1 MKNME
6 ADELALIGGIISNM
20 HLLPEVVQVLP
31 NANYLVTPTAQ
42 QIYFAL
48 TEFNRRGEPTTNPTL
63 VMNELYRI
71 NISDEAKMAKK
82 NVICSENEYD
92 RNIVSFMRQWNERY
106 GANADNLLEL
116 ASVIKWFSHDALVI
130 YNSATDI
137 ADSVFDVPYT
147 DRDSFI
153 DLLQARFGQISIDMR
168 EDSDLKLLRDTT
180 EDIEDEFGKMEEW
193 LPIDDSIQTGL
204 EAFDDLLGNM
214 NAGEVIVVAATPGG
228 GKTALAMTIAENV
241 ASGIGIPGHARHSVM
256 IFSLEMME
264 KQLLYRLIAKTARVN
279 TEGLLRDY
287 RRITQI
293 DEKTLT
299 GSALEEY
306 ECRKNSVM
314 DRLERM
320 KLALSYVKTL
330 PIYQD
335 TASNMNVNVMRTLV
349 KQKQEE
355 IRANGEPPLG
365 LIIVDYLQI
374 MTPTEVGG
382 NMSRN
387 DIVGAMSRK
396 IKQIA
401 KDAHVP
407 VMLLSQLNRQAGQ
420 DQRPSLSNLR
430 ESGSIEQDADKV
442 VFLYSP
448 NALKEKRDYQSDY
461 TDERAQG
468 LALDRDRMRVN
479 MYVAKNRQ
487 GRMGEVEAIFDK
499 QFQNFATQSISYTS
513 TERFDEFFSKYYT
526 KTRSGDD
533 LFWPLKED
541 DIPESLLRYRTQG
554 IVENMYLDPSGQVIL
569 PTLIDVPKA
578 TVRQVKRNDVASAK
592 RENLGSATGSNTQ
605 TQIESDAGANDE
617 AHSNAA
623 QGSYPK
629 RMTAVPE
636 NSRDEIPLSYETTG
650 ADETSVPA
658 YDEIPV
664 YDDEFASYNEYGGT
678 GWDSAYDEYYSEY
691 GFDDEHYDVNE
702 YDDGEINV
710 SDIESEL
717 NGSDDSDGI
726 FDAKSDASDALDDA
740 VSELDDTDDVAY
752 YDDDDDDYDAIM
764 DRLNDS
770 AERMRHHRGQ

>member
-180 EDIEDEFGKMEEW
+180 EDIEDEFSKMEEW

-241 ASGIGIPGHARHSVM
+241 ASGIGIPGHTRHSVM

-287 RRITQI
+287 RRIIQI
-293 DEKTLT
+293 DPKTLA
-299 GSALEEY
+299 GDAIEEY

-314 DRLERM
+314 DRLERV

-374 MTPTEVGG
+374 MTPTETGG

-401 KDAHVP
+401 KEAHVP

-513 TERFDEFFSKYYT
+513 TERFDEFFNKYYT
-526 KTRSGDD
+526 KTRSGED

-541 DIPESLLRYRTQG
+541 DVPDSLLRYRTQG

-578 TVRQVKRNDVASAK
+578 TVRQVKRIDDGDANLVGTAVGDKSSMSSAPTASSTKTNGDSRQEPRAE
-592 RENLGSATGSNTQ
+592 RTTAATESTRYDMPQQSYDAQEPDGSA
-605 TQIESDAGANDE
+605 
-617 AHSNAA
+617 
-623 QGSYPK
+623 
-629 RMTAVPE
+629 
-636 NSRDEIPLSYETTG
+636 
-650 ADETSVPA
+650 VPA

-664 YDDEFASYNEYGGT
+664 YDDEFASYNEYGSA
-678 GWDSAYDEYYSEY
+678 GWDAAYDEYYSEY
-691 GFDDEHYDVNE
+691 GFDDESYDVSE
-702 YDDGEINV
+702 YDDGEISV

-717 NGSDDSDGI
+717 NDDSDGM
-726 FDAKSDASDALDDA
+726 FDAGADDSDALDDA
-740 VSELDDTDDVAY
+740 VSELDDAEDGA

-764 DRLNDS
+764 SRLDS
-770 AERMRHHRGQ
+770 GAEKMRHHRSS

>member
-130 YNSATDI
+130 YNSASDI

-180 EDIEDEFGKMEEW
+180 DDIEDEFSKMEEW

-241 ASGIGIPGHARHSVM
+241 ASGIGIPGHTRHSVM

-513 TERFDEFFSKYYT
+513 TERFDEFFNKYYT
-526 KTRSGDD
+526 KTRSGED

-554 IVENMYLDPSGQVIL
+554 IVENMYLDQSGQVIL

-578 TVRQVKRNDVASAK
+578 TVRQVKRNDAAAAK
-592 RENLGSATGSNTQ
+592 RTGSD
-605 TQIESDAGANDE
+605 SDASNKVTSKDSVNEAPRNE
-617 AHSNAA
+617 ARNAHSERMDTVSESRHDDAA
-623 QGSYPK
+623 RTYDMPDAADA
-629 RMTAVPE
+629 TVP
-636 NSRDEIPLSYETTG
+636 S
-650 ADETSVPA
+650 
-658 YDEIPV
+658 YDEVPV
-664 YDDEFASYNEYGGT
+664 YDDEFASYNEYGST
-678 GWDSAYDEYYSEY
+678 GWDASYDEYYAEY
-691 GFDDEHYDVNE
+691 GFDDEHYDVSE
-702 YDDGEINV
+702 YDDGEISV

-717 NGSDDSDGI
+717 SGGDGSDGM
-726 FDAKSDASDALDDA
+726 FDAESDASDALDDA
-740 VSELDDTDDVAY
+740 VSELDDADEESY
-752 YDDDDDDYDAIM
+752 ESDDDDDYDAIM
-764 DRLNDS
+764 DRLNNG
-770 AERMRHHRGQ
+770 AEKMRHHRNS